1 MSKDHKH
8 WEVVVNLKAIK
19 DHSQYLRQ
27 INQWVFDIL
36 KKHTHLNTQQ
46 NTYMLTTQYEK
57 TQNYPKFQQNSILTQ
72 HKLNNTHT
80 DTYARQQ
87 RHIGFKLCVTLVIS
101 KLHSYPVVLNTSW
114 ERLVVF
120 FLFGGHSSSSFLMQV
135 ERVFSF
141 KDEFNSDKIEVRIP
155 EVKIIE
161 VLVYIFII

>member
-1 MSKDHKH
+1 M
-8 WEVVVNLKAIK
+8 
-19 DHSQYLRQ
+19 
-27 INQWVFDIL
+27 
-36 KKHTHLNTQQ
+36 KKHKIIQ
-46 NTYMLTTQYEK
+46 
-57 TQNYPKFQQNSILTQ
+57 KFQQNSILTQ

-87 RHIGFKLCVTLVIS
+87 RHIGFELCVTLVIS

-155 EVKIIE
+155 EVKISE